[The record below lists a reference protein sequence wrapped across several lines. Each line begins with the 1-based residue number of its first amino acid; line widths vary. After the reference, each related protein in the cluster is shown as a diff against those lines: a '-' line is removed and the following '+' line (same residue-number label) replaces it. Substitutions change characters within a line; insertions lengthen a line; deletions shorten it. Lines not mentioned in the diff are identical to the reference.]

1 MTGRTSEILQCI
13 THMLQEAEKAHLLE
27 EVILIALD
35 IAQKNP
41 ELQIQDIC
49 EIALQ
54 EWDI

>member
-13 THMLQEAEKAHLLE
+13 THMLHEAEKAHLLE